1 MQRSRQAG
9 LALVAGALAVIPAL
23 ALAATPRT
31 VLTSVGPNQ
40 QVNGT
45 SSTFWRSLSGNG
57 TRALFT
63 VDDDGLPGADGTRD
77 VYLRDLETEKTRLV
91 SRASGGDPASESS
104 GDDPAISGNGRFVAF
119 STGSANLPGG
129 EGGIFVR
136 DLKSK
141 RTRLVSVNNE
151 GEPAGGSAGRPVLSA
166 NGRFVSFEADDDDLP
181 GEDGTLDAYI
191 HDREKGKTSLISK
204 ATDGTPVDTD
214 SPPNPSVSGSGRFV
228 AFESDSDVLPGADA
242 AHEVFLR
249 DRRKGTTTL
258 ISRTPGGGPAPGQ
271 LGGGGA
277 VSSDGR
283 FVAFESSAASLGAHP
298 SGSAFLRDRERK
310 TTRLASRTAEGDA
323 AIGTTA
329 SVSANGRYVVYE
341 SEDDELAGTDGTTDV
356 FRYDR
361 KMRKTILLSRSSGGQ
376 AGADDSFYVSI
387 SGGGGFVAFSSRA
400 DNLSGQDDNTV
411 SNTFVRGPLG

>member
-1 MQRSRQAG
+1 MIG
-9 LALVAGALAVIPAL
+9 LRLTAMSLVAGVLVVLPV
-23 ALAATPRT
+23 AAIGAGPRT
-31 VLTSVGPNQ
+31 ELTSIGPGG
-40 QVNGT
+40 QVNGN
-45 SSTFWRSLSGNG
+45 SSTYWRALSGNG
-57 TRALFT
+57 ARALFT
-63 VDDDGLPGADGTRD
+63 VDDDDLPGADGTRD
-77 VYLRDLETEKTRLV
+77 VYVRKLETGKTSLV
-91 SRASGGDPASESS
+91 SRSTAGDPASESS

-181 GEDGTLDAYI
+181 GEDGTLDAYV

-228 AFESDSDVLPGADA
+228 AFDSDSDVLPGADG

-258 ISRTPGGGPAPGQ
+258 ISRTPGGDPAPGQ

-283 FVAFESSAASLGAHP
+283 FVAFESSAGSLGAHP